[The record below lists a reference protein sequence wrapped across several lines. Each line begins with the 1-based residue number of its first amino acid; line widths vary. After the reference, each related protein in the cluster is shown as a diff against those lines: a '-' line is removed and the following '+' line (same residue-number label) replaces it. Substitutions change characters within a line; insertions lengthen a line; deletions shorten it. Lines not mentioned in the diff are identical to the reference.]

1 MLERLAAG
9 DLYACRK
16 LADDTE
22 VDDHIIGFL
31 AQQTVE
37 KSLKVALVLADSELP
52 HTHDLELL
60 SEKVEGTGKKAPDEL
75 SNIEWLTPWAAELRY
90 DEPIALDRT
99 AALAAAASASG
110 WAASLLA
117 DAKPAQPDPGRESQE
132 ESSPELEA

>member
-1 MLERLAAG
+1 
-9 DLYACRK
+9 
-16 LADDTE
+16 

-37 KSLKVALVLADSELP
+37 KSLKV
-52 HTHDLELL
+52 
-60 SEKVEGTGKKAPDEL
+60 
-75 SNIEWLTPWAAELRY
+75 
-90 DEPIALDRT
+90 ALDRT